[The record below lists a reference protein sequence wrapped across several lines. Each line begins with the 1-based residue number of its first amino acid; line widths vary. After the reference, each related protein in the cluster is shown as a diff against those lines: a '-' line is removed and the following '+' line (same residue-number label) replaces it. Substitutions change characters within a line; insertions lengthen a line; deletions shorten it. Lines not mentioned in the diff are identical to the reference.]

1 MSDKEKF
8 IKFHLH
14 DADYETLPTKKYLQH
29 KEWKAPDDK
38 KLKAAIPGLV
48 IDIVVKKNQKV
59 KEGECVMLIEAMK
72 MNNII
77 SFAIDGTVKEI
88 HVKKEEK
95 VSKNQLLIEL
105 K

>member
-1 MSDKEKF
+1 MSDTNKY

-14 DADYETLPTKKYLQH
+14 DVDYETLPTKKYLQH
-29 KEWKAPDDK
+29 KEWEAPNDK
-38 KLKAAIPGLV
+38 KLKAEIPGLV
-48 IDIVVKKNQKV
+48 IDVMVKKNQKV
-59 KEGECVMLIEAMK
+59 KEGECVLLIEAMK

-77 SFAIDGTVKEI
+77 SFVIDGTIKEI
-88 HVKKEEK
+88 HVKKGEK